1 MALSYVDAYKAYS
14 KNAPQDAVRALEKTV
29 NHYVLK
35 GQERRAAQHAQN
47 LAETYEVELGD
58 QDGALK
64 WYRKTA
70 EWYDSDNADALANK
84 YFLKV
89 ADLAALTGG
98 ELGYAEATKNF
109 EMVAKSS
116 LDHNLM
122 KWSVKDYFLK
132 AGICYLAAGDQIQ
145 TRKKLDE
152 FRDLDNSFGQTR
164 EYMLLTDLAQC
175 VEEGDPDAFAD
186 KLFQF
191 DSLSKLDKWKT
202 TLLLRVKN
210 SIEQAEE
217 DFS

>member
-1 MALSYVDAYKAYS
+1 MALTYVEAYKAYG
-14 KNAPQDAVRALEKTV
+14 KNAPQDAVRALEKTIG
-29 NHYVLK
+29 HYVSK
-35 GQERRAAQHAQN
+35 GQERRAAQHGQN
-47 LAETYEVELGD
+47 LAETYEVQLGD
-58 QDGALK
+58 QDRALK
-64 WYRKTA
+64 WYRQTA
-70 EWYDSDNADALANK
+70 EWYESDGADALANK
-84 YFLKV
+84 YFLK
-89 ADLAALTGG
+89 AAELAALVGG
-98 ELGYAEATKNF
+98 ELGYAEASQNF
-109 EMVAKSS
+109 EKVAKSS

-132 AGICYLAAGDQIQ
+132 AGICYLAAGDQVQ

-152 FRDLDNSFGQTR
+152 FKDLDNSFGQTR

-175 VEEGDPDAFAD
+175 VEDGDQDAFSD